1 MNCNVL
7 VHFYA
12 AWCQYDREIEALVE
26 AKCKAKNV
34 AFLRVNID
42 KRPKFS
48 KAFRVLALPTLRIV
62 NCLGEPLYEI
72 MGNID
77 EAAIERI
84 ITKIDLKKREYEPD
98 DSSSEELDKEEKLKI
113 QEYLVKQRVVK
124 VAE

>member
-1 MNCNVL
+1 MKCNVL

-84 ITKIDLKKREYEPD
+84 ITKIDLKKRE
-98 DSSSEELDKEEKLKI
+98 
-113 QEYLVKQRVVK
+113 
-124 VAE
+124 